1 MQRILSSEASSAK
14 PDLSLSHKLLRA
26 MAKMDRAYC
35 GGRDRSQ
42 AADEASSA
50 ESHQACQLE
59 LIARDKGLPGLS
71 AELGETKDFLS
82 QEMPVIV

>member
-14 PDLSLSHKLLRA
+14 PDLPLSHKLRRA
-26 MAKMDRAYC
+26 MAKIDRAYC

-50 ESHQACQLE
+50 ESHQSFQLE
-59 LIARDKGLPGLS
+59 LVAKDRGLPEVS
-71 AELGETKDFLS
+71 AELGETNYFLS
-82 QEMPVIV
+82 QEMPFTV